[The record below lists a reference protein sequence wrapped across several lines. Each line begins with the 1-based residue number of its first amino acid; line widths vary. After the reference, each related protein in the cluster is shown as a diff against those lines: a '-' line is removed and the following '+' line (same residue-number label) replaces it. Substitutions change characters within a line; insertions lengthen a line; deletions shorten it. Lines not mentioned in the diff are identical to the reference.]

1 MSHIKKNKKKIAL
14 FNVFVWDKVVVYEA
28 VGALAL
34 GTEPIN
40 LTTLFKHQSPFS
52 SCEDKDKHEKLVER
66 HMQDYFNTL
75 KCQ

>member
-1 MSHIKKNKKKIAL
+1 MSHIKKKL
-14 FNVFVWDKVVVYEA
+14 FSNIFVWDKVVVYEA
-28 VGALAL
+28 VGAPAL

-66 HMQDYFNTL
+66 RMQDYFNTL
-75 KCQ
+75 KWQ